1 MKTFLVALMSG
12 GVQEQPEFTYS
23 RYQLIDAEN
32 KEEAVT
38 IYNEKNRCSYYYGH
52 VIGEVINGSI
62 TVPIGVL
69 KGALK

>member
-1 MKTFLVALMSG
+1 MKTFLVALMSS

-38 IYNEKNRCSYYYGH
+38 N
-52 VIGEVINGSI
+52 
-62 TVPIGVL
+62 L
-69 KGALK
+69 